1 MFPPGVKYTH
11 ATKQSGIG
19 RPASTGPTCWPFT
32 TQRIPHAP
40 TPAAQRSPAETHTAH
55 PPGDA
60 QAHTR
65 MHIHSVCAKV
75 GSTGKTIMQPEEG
88 QACLAEAVC
97 MVCATST
104 DAISRPI
111 AGNWLTHSGMESQKR
126 RQQRDQRAAGC
137 RCKPG
142 PAPAKAGGHASRFC
156 IGQGSRSTWDI
167 NQRRDVMAWAIKSAP
182 CPLFGTLGD
191 KQGAVL
197 MVKAKA

>member
-11 ATKQSGIG
+11 AAKQSGIG

-40 TPAAQRSPAETHTAH
+40 TQAAQRSPAETHTAH

-60 QAHTR
+60 VAHTR
-65 MHIHSVCAKV
+65 MHIHSACATV
-75 GSTGKTIMQPEEG
+75 GSTGKTMQSEEG
-88 QACLAEAVC
+88 QPCPAEAGC
-97 MVCATST
+97 MAICATST

-142 PAPAKAGGHASRFC
+142 PAPVTSWGPS
-156 IGQGSRSTWDI
+156 S
-167 NQRRDVMAWAIKSAP
+167 QRPA
-182 CPLFGTLGD
+182 L
-191 KQGAVL
+191 
-197 MVKAKA
+197 